1 MASESKLKQGICE
14 IGRRLYARGY
24 AAGNGGNISYRLSED
39 VVLCT
44 PTRICKG
51 FMKPEDLCTVD
62 MQGKQTSGK
71 RKRTSEVLLHL
82 EIYNSDPSVKSVV
95 HCHPPHATA
104 FGVARVDIPS
114 CILPEVEIFLGIVPR
129 AEYETP
135 GGEEFAKTVRPFVG
149 KANTVV
155 LSNHGTVSWGAS
167 VEQAYWHT
175 EMLDSYCRILLLAKQ
190 IGNVERL
197 PASKVNEL
205 LDLKERFGVG
215 VDSRRAEGGDLCV
228 NTTFGRGPGN
238 DASEGPSCRKSEEP
252 SKRAAEQPDDFEAL
266 VRTITARVM
275 EQLQSDRR

>member
-1 MASESKLKQGICE
+1 MPSEWNLKQDICE

-24 AAGNGGNISYRLSED
+24 AAGNDGNISYRLSDD

-44 PTRICKG
+44 PTQICKG
-51 FMKPEDLCTVD
+51 FMKSDDLCTVD
-62 MQGKQTSGK
+62 MQGKQIGGK
-71 RKRTSEVLLHL
+71 RKRTSEVFLHL
-82 EIYNSDPSVKSVV
+82 EIYKSDPSVRSVV

-104 FGVARVDIPS
+104 FGVARAEIPS
-114 CILPEVEIFLGIVPR
+114 CILPEVEVFLGIVPR

-135 GGEEFAKTVRPFVG
+135 GGEAFAKTVRPFIG

-175 EMLDSYCRILLLAKQ
+175 EILDAYCRILLLADR

-197 PASKVNEL
+197 PGSKVNEL

-215 VDSRRAEGGDLCV
+215 IDSRRANGGDLCV

-238 DASEGPSCRKSEEP
+238 ETQEESSCAKSEEP
-252 SKRAAEQPDDFEAL
+252 SKSTAEQPDDFEAL
-266 VRTITARVM
+266 VRTITTRVM
-275 EQLQSDRR
+275 EQLQAD

>member
-1 MASESKLKQGICE
+1 MASEWQLKQEICD

-24 AAGNGGNISYRLSED
+24 AAGNDGNISYRLSGD
-39 VVLCT
+39 AILCT
-44 PTRICKG
+44 PTQICKG

-62 MQGKQTSGK
+62 MQGKQIGGK
-71 RKRTSEVLLHL
+71 RQPTSEVLLHL

-104 FGVARVDIPS
+104 FAVARVEIPS

-135 GGEEFAKTVRPFVG
+135 GSEQFAKTVRPFIG

-175 EMLDSYCRILLLAKQ
+175 EILDGYCRILLLAEQ

-197 PASKVNEL
+197 PDSKVEEL

-215 VDSRRAEGGDLCV
+215 VDVRREKGGDLRV
-228 NTTFGRGPGN
+228 NTSFGCGAEN
-238 DASEGPSCRKSEEP
+238 IASEKSSCCSSEEP
-252 SKRAAEQPDDFEAL
+252 VDKAAGQPDDFEAL
-266 VRTITARVM
+266 VRTITTRVV
-275 EQLQSDRR
+275 EQLQSG

>member
-1 MASESKLKQGICE
+1 MASEWQFKQEICD
-14 IGRRLYARGY
+14 IGRRLYTRGY
-24 AAGNGGNISYRLSED
+24 AAGNDGNISYRLSD
-39 VVLCT
+39 DAVLCT
-44 PTRICKG
+44 PTLICKG
-51 FMKPEDLCTVD
+51 YMKPEDLCTVD
-62 MQGKQTSGK
+62 MQGKQISGK

-104 FGVARVDIPS
+104 FGVARAEIPS

-135 GGEEFAKTVRPFVG
+135 GSEQFAKTVRPFIG

-175 EMLDSYCRILLLAKQ
+175 EILDGYCRILLLAEQ

-197 PASKVNEL
+197 PSSKVNEL

-215 VDSRRAEGGDLCV
+215 VDARREKGGDLYV
-228 NTTFGRGPGN
+228 NTSFGRDAEN
-238 DASEGPSCRKSEEP
+238 DASEESSCCKPEERLT
-252 SKRAAEQPDDFEAL
+252 RAAEQPDDFEAL
-266 VRTITARVM
+266 VRMITTRVV
-275 EQLQSDRR
+275 EQLQSG